1 LNLLPVLFANECRL
15 QAAGQEIQ
23 DATATRGALRAA
35 RGQSDQDHTG
45 QCHGNSGVKGA
56 EHPQILRRAH
66 ESDDRIVTRG
76 LQERFFA
83 PLKAFLDT
91 RDGALIR

>member
-1 LNLLPVLFANECRL
+1 MPVRFADEGGL
-15 QAAGQEIQ
+15 QRTDQEVEWRAAIG
-23 DATATRGALRAA
+23 GALRAA

-76 LQERFFA
+76 PQERFFA
-83 PLKAFLDT
+83 LLKAFLAA